1 MNLLNER
8 SAVYEEMKQIL
19 SSEARSESGLAKYE
33 ALEAKYKQLTNAIE
47 AEVRFDAIKS
57 NMDKALDQRAIST
70 NSKTSNDEEIR
81 AAFVNY
87 VRTGNVSE
95 LRNINS
101 FASSEG
107 GVTIPT
113 ILYSAIQRAQADAS
127 VMRRIGARVM
137 NTTSTTTLPLTNT
150 APTALWKNQSNAPG
164 DSGSYADTPQTF
176 SSATL
181 NAYKLTALIKISEEV
196 LYDTSTDL
204 EATVA
209 ANVGTSFGN
218 AEEIAFVS
226 GSGVLQPLGL
236 FRTTT
241 AGGNSTL
248 SQDLGSASGSV
259 AVLDALIDGFYK
271 MPQNKRADAVWVVGD
286 GLASVMR
293 KAKAIAGTGQYL
305 WETSL
310 QAGSPDTFLGR
321 NVYVTQAAPTAWQS
335 TAGIMGCLVNPNFY
349 VIGDRGGYQF
359 QRLSEVYLDQG
370 NIGYRG
376 TKRVDAVL
384 TDGNALV
391 RFKASAA

>member
-57 NMDKALDQRAIST
+57 SMDKALDQRAIST
-70 NSKTSNDEEIR
+70 NTKTSNDEEIR
-81 AAFVNY
+81 SAFVNY

-248 SQDLGSASGSV
+248 SQDLGSASGSA

-293 KAKAIAGTGQYL
+293 KAKASTSGVYL

-310 QAGSPDTFLGR
+310 QAGSPDTFLGK